1 MVPDLS
7 TLDVPNLP
15 DYQAPVMDE
24 EPSLV
29 EDERLPQ
36 DVIDDDGDVAYDIV
50 QGATKRGR
58 CHLVD
63 SLGYMYTRVKQTDSG
78 KCYIC
83 LQFICLK

>member
-1 MVPDLS
+1 MGPDLS

-24 EPSLV
+24 YPSLV
-29 EDERLPQ
+29 EDERLSQ
-36 DVIDDDGDVAYDIV
+36 DVIDDDWDAYDIV

-58 CHLVD
+58 CHIVD
-63 SLGYMYTRVKQTDSG
+63 SFGYMYTRVKQTDSG